1 MDYALSAAWVFAEYF
16 SFVMLADAILQRRF
30 IHPALFWACV
40 LGCAAFCYG
49 VTGLLPVQTSLFK
62 TCLFFVFFSPVS
74 FFLYSGSMKRKLFAM
89 VLLYIL
95 V

>member
-49 VTGLLPVQTSLFK
+49 VT
-62 TCLFFVFFSPVS
+62 C
-74 FFLYSGSMKRKLFAM
+74 
-89 VLLYIL
+89 LLYTSPSPRD
-95 V
+95 